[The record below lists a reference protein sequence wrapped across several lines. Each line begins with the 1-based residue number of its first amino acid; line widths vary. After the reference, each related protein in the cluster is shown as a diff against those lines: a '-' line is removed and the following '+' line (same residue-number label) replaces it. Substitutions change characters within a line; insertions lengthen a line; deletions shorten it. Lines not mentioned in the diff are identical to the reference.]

1 MNHIFGPYVCRRP
14 YWWSIGSVGKGEGEQ
29 GQQRYQAEIFS
40 RLQKYILM
48 AAMDSP
54 VFSFLL
60 KLHPINKL
68 LVHILPKW
76 DSIVN
81 QIFLFCQHWIGMNN
95 MHGAVQYSQF
105 YN

>member
-1 MNHIFGPYVCRRP
+1 MNHIFGPYVCRRQ

-29 GQQRYQAEIFS
+29 GQQRYQAEIFP

-60 KLHPINKL
+60 KLHLIKEIFVAHITKVGLNFQSKL
-68 LVHILPKW
+68 SLLSTLDWHE
-76 DSIVN
+76 
-81 QIFLFCQHWIGMNN
+81 
-95 MHGAVQYSQF
+95 
-105 YN
+105 